1 MRARRHTAPS
11 EPLFQSAAWRAFLR
25 DIALIA
31 GTFVLGYGL
40 SSLWLSR
47 GSVFSSEHA
56 LPRVLELPEAQA
68 RQKLTDLGF
77 RPRLEG
83 ERANDSFP
91 QGTVIW
97 QDPPPGTV
105 LEPSSVVQLTI
116 SSGASLVA
124 VPDIIGLSVP
134 QASRI
139 LTAAGLRIG
148 SIDTLSGEQE
158 RGVVLSTRPA
168 AGVGRPR
175 GAAIN
180 LVVSRGPESGR

>member
-1 MRARRHTAPS
+1 MRARRHMTTR

-25 DIALIA
+25 DMGLIV

-40 SSLWLSR
+40 SALWLSR
-47 GSVFSSEHA
+47 GSVFSREHA

-68 RQKLTDLGF
+68 RKTLTDLGF

-97 QDPPPGTV
+97 QDPPPGMV
-105 LEPSSVVQLTI
+105 LEPTSVVQLTL
-116 SSGASLVA
+116 SSGPSLVA
-124 VPDIIGLSVP
+124 VPDVIGLNLP
-134 QASRI
+134 QASKI
-139 LTAAGLRIG
+139 LAVAGVRVG
-148 SIDTLSGEQE
+148 GIDTLPGGDE

-175 GAAIN
+175 GAAVN
-180 LVVSRGPESGR
+180 LVISRGPESGR

>member
-1 MRARRHTAPS
+1 MAV
-11 EPLFQSAAWRAFLR
+11 
-25 DIALIA
+25 IA

-40 SSLWLSR
+40 SALWLSR
-47 GSVFSSEHA
+47 GSVFSREHA
-56 LPRVLELPEAQA
+56 LPRVLELSEAQA
-68 RQKLTDLGF
+68 RKKLTDLGF

-83 ERANDSFP
+83 ERASDAFP

-105 LEPSSVVQLTI
+105 LEPTSVVQLTI

-124 VPDIIGLSVP
+124 VPDVIGLNVP
-134 QASRI
+134 QASKI
-139 LTAAGLRIG
+139 LAAAGVRVG
-148 SIDTLSGEQE
+148 GVDTLPGGSE

-175 GAAIN
+175 GAPVN
-180 LVVSRGPESGR
+180 LVISRGPESGR

>member
-1 MRARRHTAPS
+1 MRARRHTAPR
-11 EPLFQSAAWRAFLR
+11 EPLFQSAAWRHFLR
-25 DIALIA
+25 DIGLIA

-40 SSLWLSR
+40 SALWLSR

-56 LPRVLELPEAQA
+56 VPRVLELPEAQA
-68 RQKLTDLGF
+68 RKKLTDLGF

-83 ERANDSFP
+83 ERTNDSFP
-91 QGTVIW
+91 QGVVIW

-105 LEPSSVVQLTI
+105 LDPTSVVQLTL
-116 SSGASLVA
+116 SSGPSLVA
-124 VPDIIGLSVP
+124 VPDVIGLAVP
-134 QASRI
+134 QAGKI
-139 LTAAGLRIG
+139 MAAAGVRVG
-148 SIDTLSGEQE
+148 SVDTLPGGEE
-158 RGVVLSTRPA
+158 RGVVLATRPA

>member
-1 MRARRHTAPS
+1 
-11 EPLFQSAAWRAFLR
+11 
-25 DIALIA
+25 
-31 GTFVLGYGL
+31 
-40 SSLWLSR
+40 
-47 GSVFSSEHA
+47 
-56 LPRVLELPEAQA
+56 
-68 RQKLTDLGF
+68 

-105 LEPSSVVQLTI
+105 LEPTSVVQLTI
-116 SSGASLVA
+116 SSGPSLVA
-124 VPDIIGLSVP
+124 IPDVIGLNLP
-134 QASRI
+134 QASKI
-139 LTAAGLRIG
+139 LTAAGVRVG
-148 SIDTLSGEQE
+148 AVDTLSGGQE

-175 GAAIN
+175 GAAVN

>member
-1 MRARRHTAPS
+1 MRARRHMTTG

-25 DIALIA
+25 DMGLIA

-40 SSLWLSR
+40 SALWLSR
-47 GSVFSSEHA
+47 GSVFSRDHA
-56 LPRVLELPEAQA
+56 LPRVLELPESQA
-68 RQKLTDLGF
+68 RKKLTDLGF

-105 LEPSSVVQLTI
+105 LEPTSVVQLTL

-124 VPDIIGLSVP
+124 VPDVIGLNLP

-139 LTAAGLRIG
+139 LAAAGVRVG
-148 SIDTLSGEQE
+148 GVDTLPGGDE

-175 GAAIN
+175 GAAVN
-180 LVVSRGPESGR
+180 LVISRGPESGR